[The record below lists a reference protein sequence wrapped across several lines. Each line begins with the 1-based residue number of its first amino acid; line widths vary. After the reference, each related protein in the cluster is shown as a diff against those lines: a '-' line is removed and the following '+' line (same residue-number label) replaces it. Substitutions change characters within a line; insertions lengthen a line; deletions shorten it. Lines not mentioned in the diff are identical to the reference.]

1 MHAQQPCPLV
11 FIPGGVLSSTCRV
24 RDGERDKGEG
34 ERIRTDG
41 LSPCVLVLRVI
52 LLFTWH

>member
-11 FIPGGVLSSTCRV
+11 FSPGGVLSSTCRV

-52 LLFTWH
+52 LLFTWQ